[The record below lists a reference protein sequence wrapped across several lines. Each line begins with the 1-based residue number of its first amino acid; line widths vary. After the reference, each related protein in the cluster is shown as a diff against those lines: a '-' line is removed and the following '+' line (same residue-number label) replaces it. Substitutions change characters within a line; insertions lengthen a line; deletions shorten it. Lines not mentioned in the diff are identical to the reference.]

1 MIMQYVSGIYEILF
15 CIASILAIFG
25 VPLTAAVCFIVFL
38 VKYIKC
44 GADRLDRKKLLKTN
58 TVIFGAMTGS
68 FIVLGIVLIWLSS
81 KTIVYITP

>member
-1 MIMQYVSGIYEILF
+1 MQYVSGIYEILF
-15 CIASILAIFG
+15 YIASILAIFG

-44 GADRLDRKKLLKTN
+44 GADRSDRKKLLKTN
-58 TVIFGAMTGS
+58 TVIFGAMTGG